1 MYKGKDTDA
10 RTVGQALGV
19 RAVLKGH
26 VMQRGDN
33 LDISA
38 ELVDARDDS
47 HIWGEQYSR
56 KAADIFALQNDLAK
70 DMTSMLRMRL
80 TGEDERRMAK
90 SYTVNPEA
98 YQDYL
103 KGRYWLNKFN
113 VDGFNKGIEYFQ
125 QAIAKDPAYAL
136 AYSGLADGYNFL
148 GGAEDLIPKKD
159 AFPKAKEAALKALE
173 LDDSLAEAH
182 ASLGYVKGAYDWDS
196 SGAEREFQR
205 AIELNPSYA
214 TAHRF
219 YGLALAGMGRFE
231 EALRELKRAL
241 ELDPLSTAGNHAL
254 ALGFFKARQYDQSI
268 EQGRRTLELDPNF
281 IFAHWLLGLAYIQK
295 SMYKDGIA
303 ESEKAV
309 VISPNNTLALSGLGY
324 AYAAAGRRAEA
335 QKVIDRLNEFSK
347 REYVPAV
354 HRVNIYAGLGEKDK
368 AFEWLD
374 KAYEDRTIGSS
385 EDVKLD
391 PALDPLRSDPRFADL
406 LRRMNLQP

>member
-1 MYKGKDTDA
+1 
-10 RTVGQALGV
+10 
-19 RAVLKGH
+19 
-26 VMQRGDN
+26 

-254 ALGFFKARQYDQSI
+254 ALGFFKASKNPCT
-268 EQGRRTLELDPNF
+268 RT
-281 IFAHWLLGLAYIQK
+281 A
-295 SMYKDGIA
+295 SR
-303 ESEKAV
+303 S
-309 VISPNNTLALSGLGY
+309 
-324 AYAAAGRRAEA
+324 R
-335 QKVIDRLNEFSK
+335 K
-347 REYVPAV
+347 RP
-354 HRVNIYAGLGEKDK
+354 
-368 AFEWLD
+368 W
-374 KAYEDRTIGSS
+374 
-385 EDVKLD
+385 
-391 PALDPLRSDPRFADL
+391 
-406 LRRMNLQP
+406 